1 LPLSRASRKLN
12 RFFIYATKSIS
23 HYSKKKQR
31 LSDEQTLGM
40 AYKDIYSGPI
50 GLLSLLEHSYN
61 PWVVCAV
68 EAKSRPSQVEDKDTW
83 FSAEEDSDSDME
95 DETLPFLPFEMID
108 EVILLVA
115 DGQDLINIITAL
127 FLTRRYHAFLAGD
140 DYLWKRLLRAHYPHY
155 VVYPEQR
162 LLPTLIGLLRSFPN
176 RMERADHWGF
186 CHDMERLSRVHSCPM
201 SYSFMRAEEASGCR
215 IVDWRLLKKMFDTE
229 CIRCDDNPNLR
240 VPKDEWIM
248 NNLTNVLHSCEGI
261 NCAWVAVFHVF
272 LEKTFGEPV
281 LEYYAHN
288 LPTTSS
294 PPPPFLTPQQ
304 RQQLEHSISLYIQE
318 VMSHKK
324 YGLYRFACGRCARA
338 ILPCRDRQ
346 PEGCSQWHV
355 GAYS

>member
-1 LPLSRASRKLN
+1 
-12 RFFIYATKSIS
+12 
-23 HYSKKKQR
+23 
-31 LSDEQTLGM
+31 M
-40 AYKDIYSGPI
+40 AYKDIQSGPI
-50 GLLSLLEHSYN
+50 GLLSLLGHSYN
-61 PWVVCAV
+61 PWVICAA
-68 EAKSRPSQVEDKDTW
+68 EAKSRSSPTEDMW
-83 FSAEEDSDSDME
+83 FSAEEDDALVSRR
-95 DETLPFLPFEMID
+95 PFLPFEMID

-186 CHDMERLSRVHSCPM
+186 CHDMERLSRAYPCPM
-201 SYSFMRAEEASGCR
+201 SYSFMRAEKASGCR
-215 IVDWRLLKKMFDTE
+215 IVDWRLIKKMFDTE

-240 VPKDEWIM
+240 VPKDKWII
-248 NNLTNVLHSCEGI
+248 NNLTNVVHSCESI
-261 NCAWVAVFHVF
+261 NSEWVTAFYVF

-281 LEYYAHN
+281 LEYYYDHVPLGPSLRPPRAGEG
-288 LPTTSS
+288 SS
-294 PPPPFLTPQQ
+294 RWSESTMT
-304 RQQLEHSISLYIQE
+304 EHSISLYIQE

-338 ILPCRDRQ
+338 ILPCRDLQ

>member
-1 LPLSRASRKLN
+1 MLLKVFHNTP
-12 RFFIYATKSIS
+12 
-23 HYSKKKQR
+23 KKKQR
-31 LSDEQTLGM
+31 LSDEQRLGM

-50 GLLSLLEHSYN
+50 GLLSLLGHSYN
-61 PWVVCAV
+61 PWVICAT
-68 EAKSRPSQVEDKDTW
+68 EAKSRPSQVEDNDTW
-83 FSAEEDSDSDME
+83 FSAEEDSDSDVE
-95 DETLPFLPFEMID
+95 DDALVSTRPFLPFEMID

-155 VVYPEQR
+155 ATWTPDQR

-186 CHDMERLSRVHSCPM
+186 CHDMERLSRAYPCPM
-201 SYSFMRAEEASGCR
+201 SYSFMRAEKASGCR
-215 IVDWRLLKKMFDTE
+215 IVDWRLIKKMFDTE

-240 VPKDEWIM
+240 VPKDKWII
-248 NNLTNVLHSCEGI
+248 NNLTNVVHSCESI
-261 NCAWVAVFHVF
+261 NSEWVTAFYVF

-288 LPTTSS
+288 HVMATVPGSRPAGGSGPHT
-294 PPPPFLTPQQ
+294 QEEREQ
-304 RQQLEHSISLYIQE
+304 REHSISLYIQE

>member
-1 LPLSRASRKLN
+1 
-12 RFFIYATKSIS
+12 
-23 HYSKKKQR
+23 
-31 LSDEQTLGM
+31 M
-40 AYKDIYSGPI
+40 AYKDIYSGPL
-50 GLLSLLEHSYN
+50 GLLSLLDYSYN
-61 PWVVCAV
+61 PWVICAV
-68 EAKSRPSQVEDKDTW
+68 EAKSRPSQVEDNDTW
-83 FSAEEDSDSDME
+83 FSAEEDSDSDVE
-95 DETLPFLPFEMID
+95 DDALVSRRPFLPFEMID

-186 CHDMERLSRVHSCPM
+186 CHDMERLSRAYPCPM

-215 IVDWRLLKKMFDTE
+215 IVDWRLIKKMFDTE
-229 CIRCDDNPNLR
+229 CIRCGDNPNLR
-240 VPKDEWIM
+240 VPKDKWII
-248 NNLTNVLHSCEGI
+248 NNLTNVVHSCESI
-261 NCAWVAVFHVF
+261 NSEWVTAFYVF

-281 LEYYAHN
+281 LEYYYDHVMGRYIHPELRN
-288 LPTTSS
+288 GRELPAKSVH
-294 PPPPFLTPQQ
+294 TPEEKEQ
-304 RQQLEHSISLYIQE
+304 REHSISLYIQE

-338 ILPCRDRQ
+338 ILPCRDLQ